1 MYKFNQALTK
11 TDKKPV
17 GFVFVRNDNQMT
29 IYNKLMSATKDMTF
43 LTFSPNTKFQIGLF
57 FWGKFNL
64 TFPPKS
70 NPI

>member
-29 IYNKLMSATKDMTF
+29 INNKLMSATKDMYR
-43 LTFSPNTKFQIGLF
+43 LEYKYIE
-57 FWGKFNL
+57 
-64 TFPPKS
+64 
-70 NPI
+70 